1 MPGLGRKPWVQTLIF
16 NFLKIELK
24 SVSAACEV
32 LSFLVE
38 GCNSAPAIP
47 APLAKE
53 KLLLDQSNLQDIL
66 TSFLCFSVELTRAM
80 DPSAVAHKTALL
92 GPVAADSSEFSPG

>member
-1 MPGLGRKPWVQTLIF
+1 MPGLERQPWVQALGF